1 MAIEKRTDHS
11 GRPAYR
17 VRIATRNPVT
27 GARQNTTVG
36 TFRTKREAERAERE
50 ALTHKERGT
59 LLDPA
64 KTTVAELLDTWL
76 ETKAG
81 NVSGN
86 SLRDYEIAI
95 RLHLKPAIGT
105 APVQRLTPE
114 RVQAAYSAWQAGGMS
129 ARMVQRCHIVL
140 SQALA
145 LAVRYRLVPFN
156 VAADVSKPSLSRG
169 KPDVW
174 YTGEARRFLDTSR
187 TDSLHPLWH
196 LLVLEGL
203 RRGEALGLRW
213 RDVNWERGTIHISQT
228 VAPDKANKGA
238 ALIQDRTKTATA
250 ARSVRLSPDTI
261 DVLREHRTR
270 WLERRLAAPAWAD
283 HDLIVC
289 TSLGTPINPNNVSRS
304 FDALVKRAGLRRIRV
319 HDLRHTSATLLLLAG
334 TPAKVVSER
343 LGHASIGI
351 TLDLY
356 SHVLPAMQDD
366 AALAISRILG
376 NARTGTD
383 DAGV

>member
-1 MAIEKRTDHS
+1 MAIEKRMDHA
-11 GRPAYR
+11 GKPAYR
-17 VRIATRNPVT
+17 VRIATRHPAT

-36 TFRTKREAERAERE
+36 TFRTKREAERAERD

-64 KTTVAELLDTWL
+64 KTTVAELFDTWL
-76 ETKAG
+76 GTKAG

-95 RLHLKPAIGT
+95 RLHLKPSIGT
-105 APVQRLTPE
+105 VPVQGLTPE
-114 RVQAAYSAWQAGGMS
+114 RVQVAYSAWQAAGMS
-129 ARMVQRCHIVL
+129 ARMVHRCHIVL

-145 LAVRYRLVPFN
+145 LAVRYRLVAYN
-156 VAADVSKPSLSRG
+156 VAAEVSKPSVGRG

-174 YTGEARRFLDTSR
+174 NTDEARRFLDASR
-187 TDSLHPLWH
+187 MDSLHPLWH
-196 LLVLEGL
+196 LLLLEGL
-203 RRGEALGLRW
+203 RRGEALGARW
-213 RDVNWERGTIHISQT
+213 SDVNWERGTVHISQS
-228 VAPDKANKGA
+228 VAPDKSNKGA
-238 ALIQDRTKTATA
+238 AMIQERTKTATA
-250 ARSVRLSPDTI
+250 ARTVRLTADTLEA
-261 DVLREHRTR
+261 LREHRTR
-270 WLERRLAAPAWAD
+270 WLERKLAAATWTE

-289 TSLGTPINPNNVSRS
+289 TGRGTPINPNNVSRS
-304 FDALVKRAGLRRIRV
+304 FAALVERGGVRRIRV

-356 SHVLPAMQDD
+356 SHVLPSMQDD

-376 NARTGTD
+376 NARTGT
-383 DAGV
+383 